1 MSQIKLEKIT
11 KKFGSVTAVDDFS
24 ATIEDG
30 EFISILG
37 PSGCGKTTVLRMIA
51 GFEKA
56 TSGVISIDD
65 RVILEADNGKIL
77 TFVPPEKRGVGMVFQ
92 SYAVWPHMNVFD
104 NVGYPLKIKKLKK
117 NEIRTK
123 VHKALEMVHL
133 TEYVDRMPSQLSGG
147 QQQRVAL
154 ARALVSEPT
163 LLLLDEPL
171 SNLDAKLREAMRFE
185 IKELQTKLGI
195 TVVYVTHDQSEAMAM
210 SDKII
215 VMNRGVIQ
223 QVDTPM
229 KIYETP
235 INDTVADFIGL
246 VNFVEADV
254 TEGKVRSEK
263 IGYESSGSFDFEGKA
278 ILALR
283 PENIEIT
290 SGAYDLEGILEAR
303 SYLGDSVDYRI
314 RVGKEIIRLI
324 DSVENMVNLNKGDT
338 VHLKVHKFMVF
349 PARES
354 MKKKA

>member
-1 MSQIKLEKIT
+1 MAQIKLENIT
-11 KKFGSVTAVDDFS
+11 KKFGGVTAVNDFN
-24 ATIEDG
+24 ATIHDG

-56 TSGVISIDD
+56 TEGKISIDD
-65 RVILEADNGKIL
+65 RIILEAKDGKMLSFI
-77 TFVPPEKRGVGMVFQ
+77 PPEKRGVGMVFQ

-117 NEIRTK
+117 EDIREK
-123 VHKALEMVHL
+123 VLRALEMVHL
-133 TEYVDRMPSQLSGG
+133 SEYVDRMPNQLSGG

-185 IKELQTKLGI
+185 IKELQLKLGI

-215 VMNRGVIQ
+215 VMNKGVIQ
-223 QVDTPM
+223 QIGTPM
-229 KIYETP
+229 NIYETP
-235 INDTVADFIGL
+235 VNDTVADFIGL
-246 VNFVEADV
+246 VNFIESDV
-254 TEGKVRSEK
+254 TKGKVRSEK
-263 IGYESSGSFDFEGKA
+263 INYESSGSFDFEGKG
-278 ILALR
+278 ILAIR

-290 SGAYDLEGILEAR
+290 TGPYDLEGILEAR

-314 RVGKEIIRLI
+314 NVNGEIIRLI

-338 VHLKVHKFMVF
+338 VRLKIHKSMVF
-349 PARES
+349 PAR
-354 MKKKA
+354 

>member
-1 MSQIKLEKIT
+1 MAQIKLENIT
-11 KKFGSVTAVDDFS
+11 KKFGGVTAVNNFN
-24 ATIEDG
+24 ATINDG

-56 TSGVISIDD
+56 TDGRISIDE
-65 RVILEADNGKIL
+65 RIILEAKDGKMVNFI
-77 TFVPPEKRGVGMVFQ
+77 PPEKRGVGMVFQ

-117 NEIRTK
+117 DVIREK
-123 VHKALEMVHL
+123 VLKALEMVHL
-133 TEYVDRMPSQLSGG
+133 SEYVDRMPNQLSGG

-185 IKELQTKLGI
+185 IKELQLKLGI

-210 SDKII
+210 SDQII
-215 VMNRGVIQ
+215 VMNKGVIQ
-223 QVDTPM
+223 QIGTPM
-229 KIYETP
+229 NIYETP
-235 INDTVADFIGL
+235 VNDTVADFIGL
-246 VNFVEADV
+246 VNFIESDV
-254 TEGKVRSEK
+254 TKGKVRSEK
-263 IGYESSGSFDFEGKA
+263 LNFETNGTFDFEGKG
-278 ILALR
+278 ILAIR

-290 SGAYDLEGILEAR
+290 TGPYDLEGILEAR

-314 RVGKEIIRLI
+314 NVNGEIIRLI

-338 VHLKVHKFMVF
+338 VHLKIHKSMVF
-349 PARES
+349 PAR
-354 MKKKA
+354 

>member
-1 MSQIKLEKIT
+1 MAQIKLENIT
-11 KKFGSVTAVDDFS
+11 KKFGGVTAVNNFN
-24 ATIEDG
+24 ATINDG

-56 TSGVISIDD
+56 TDGRISIDE
-65 RVILEADNGKIL
+65 RIILEAKDGKMVNFI
-77 TFVPPEKRGVGMVFQ
+77 PPEKRGVGMVFQ

-117 NEIRTK
+117 DVIREK
-123 VHKALEMVHL
+123 VLKALEMVHL
-133 TEYVDRMPSQLSGG
+133 SEYVDRMPNQLSGG

-185 IKELQTKLGI
+185 IKELQLKLGI

-210 SDKII
+210 SDQII
-215 VMNRGVIQ
+215 VMNKGVIQ
-223 QVDTPM
+223 QIGTPM
-229 KIYETP
+229 NIYETP
-235 INDTVADFIGL
+235 VNGTVADFIGL
-246 VNFVEADV
+246 VNFIEADV
-254 TEGKVRSEK
+254 TKGKVRSEK
-263 IGYESSGSFDFEGKA
+263 INFETNGTFDFEGKG
-278 ILALR
+278 ILAIR

-290 SGAYDLEGILEAR
+290 TGPYDLEGILEAR

-314 RVGKEIIRLI
+314 NVNGEIIRLI

-338 VHLKVHKFMVF
+338 VHLKIHKSMVF
-349 PARES
+349 PC
-354 MKKKA
+354 KIT

>member
-1 MSQIKLEKIT
+1 MAQIKLENIT
-11 KKFGSVTAVDDFS
+11 KKFGGVTAVNNFN
-24 ATIEDG
+24 ATINDG

-56 TSGVISIDD
+56 TDGKVSIDEKI
-65 RVILEADNGKIL
+65 ILEAKDGKMLNFI
-77 TFVPPEKRGVGMVFQ
+77 PPEKRGVGMVFQ

-117 NEIRTK
+117 DVIREK
-123 VHKALEMVHL
+123 VLKALEMVHL
-133 TEYVDRMPSQLSGG
+133 SEYVDRMPNQLSGG

-185 IKELQTKLGI
+185 IKELQLKLGI

-210 SDKII
+210 SDQII
-215 VMNRGVIQ
+215 VMNKGVIQ
-223 QVDTPM
+223 QIGTPM
-229 KIYETP
+229 NIYETP
-235 INDTVADFIGL
+235 VNDTVADFIGL
-246 VNFVEADV
+246 VNFIESDV
-254 TEGKVRSEK
+254 TKGKVRSEK
-263 IGYESSGSFDFEGKA
+263 INYESNGTFDFEGKG
-278 ILALR
+278 ILAIR

-290 SGAYDLEGILEAR
+290 TGPYDLEGILEAR

-314 RVGKEIIRLI
+314 NVNGEIIRLI

-338 VHLKVHKFMVF
+338 VHLKIHKSMVF
-349 PARES
+349 PAR
-354 MKKKA
+354 

>member
-1 MSQIKLEKIT
+1 MAQIKLENIT
-11 KKFGSVTAVDDFS
+11 KKFGGVTAVNNFN
-24 ATIEDG
+24 ATINDG

-56 TSGVISIDD
+56 TDGRISIDE
-65 RVILEADNGKIL
+65 RIILEAKDGKMVNFI
-77 TFVPPEKRGVGMVFQ
+77 PPEKRGVGMVFQ

-117 NEIRTK
+117 DVIREK
-123 VHKALEMVHL
+123 VLKALEMVHL
-133 TEYVDRMPSQLSGG
+133 SEYVDRMPNQLSGG

-185 IKELQTKLGI
+185 IKELQLKLGI

-210 SDKII
+210 SDQII
-215 VMNRGVIQ
+215 VMNKGVIQ
-223 QVDTPM
+223 QIGTPM
-229 KIYETP
+229 NIYETP
-235 INDTVADFIGL
+235 VNGTVADFIGL
-246 VNFVEADV
+246 VNFIEADV
-254 TEGKVRSEK
+254 TKGKVRSEK
-263 IGYESSGSFDFEGKA
+263 INFETNGTFDFEGKG
-278 ILALR
+278 ILAIR

-290 SGAYDLEGILEAR
+290 TGPYDLEGILEAR

-314 RVGKEIIRLI
+314 NVNGEIIRLI

-338 VHLKVHKFMVF
+338 VHLKIHKSMVF
-349 PARES
+349 PAR
-354 MKKKA
+354 